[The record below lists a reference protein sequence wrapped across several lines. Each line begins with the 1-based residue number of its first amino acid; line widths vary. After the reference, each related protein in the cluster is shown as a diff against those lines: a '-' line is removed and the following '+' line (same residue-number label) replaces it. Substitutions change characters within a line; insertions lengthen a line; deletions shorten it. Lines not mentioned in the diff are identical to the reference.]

1 MSIVKQH
8 RVSRGPG
15 HLQPISDDRLGQ
27 WDVHSAAGIG
37 WGVRRGARHAAAALC
52 DGLPLGE
59 TRGQAGFEK
68 SHRNAG
74 PKRAHISFPFG
85 TTPGRLLAPKT
96 IRVPHCGIK
105 TVPRNVSF
113 GPDLGSDWG
122 SFWCGSTSSVH
133 GPLGSYSRT
142 FFPTCLQGPKALGV
156 QLSGTKLGDAG
167 SPSRKRKVEQQ
178 QEQQTDRCR
187 SSNLYW

>member
-27 WDVHSAAGIG
+27 WDVDSAAGIG

-59 TRGQAGFEK
+59 TRGQAGLEK
-68 SHRNAG
+68 SQRNAG

-96 IRVPHCGIK
+96 IRVPQCEPILVPHCGIK
-105 TVPRNVSF
+105 TVPRNAR
-113 GPDLGSDWG
+113 LGS
-122 SFWCGSTSSVH
+122 
-133 GPLGSYSRT
+133 
-142 FFPTCLQGPKALGV
+142 
-156 QLSGTKLGDAG
+156 LSGVGTGVVLG
-167 SPSRKRKVEQQ
+167 
-178 QEQQTDRCR
+178 
-187 SSNLYW
+187 WI